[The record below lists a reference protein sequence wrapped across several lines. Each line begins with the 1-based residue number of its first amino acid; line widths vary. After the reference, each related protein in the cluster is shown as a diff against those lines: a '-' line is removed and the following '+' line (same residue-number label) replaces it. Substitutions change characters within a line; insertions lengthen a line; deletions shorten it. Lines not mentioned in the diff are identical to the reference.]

1 MHVHNHITIL
11 LYHVTDC
18 CTMYTRAI
26 LLHENAYEMG
36 NTDPIH
42 EDGDILGMK

>member
-1 MHVHNHITIL
+1 MYIIIL
-11 LYHVTDC
+11 QFYWYHVTDC